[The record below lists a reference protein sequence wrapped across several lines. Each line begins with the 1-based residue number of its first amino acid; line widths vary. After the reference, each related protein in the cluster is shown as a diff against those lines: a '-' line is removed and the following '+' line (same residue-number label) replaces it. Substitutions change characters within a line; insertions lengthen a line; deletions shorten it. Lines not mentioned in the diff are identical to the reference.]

1 MKQQIRLWFLENPQ
15 FNPYRFSF
23 EKLYRKMTSRLRS
36 LPDFIIIG
44 VGRAGTTALYSYLIQ
59 HPSIVAAST
68 DNNESVADLHFF
80 EYMISN
86 NIQWYKSHFPILF
99 SKSNKHKN
107 SFITGE
113 YTSTYIYHPDVPKRI
128 FNLLPKIKLI
138 VILRNPIDKAYS
150 TYQQQFR
157 FGEYTTSFED
167 TINAEFRRI
176 DLNKDFPELNS
187 NNYDFENFV
196 AQNIIRHG
204 VYADYLET
212 WLKIFDR
219 KQILILNSEDLKN
232 STKET
237 LHRVFHFL
245 IVSNYDIANTSQVN
259 VGKYPPINKI
269 TRKKLSKF
277 FKPHNQRLNKLL
289 DTEFDWD
296 D

>member
-99 SKSNKHKN
+99 SKSKNQKN

-167 TINAEFRRI
+167 TVNAEFRRI
-176 DLNKDFPELNS
+176 NLNKDFPELNS

-204 VYADYLET
+204 IYADYLET

-269 TRKKLSKF
+269 TRKKLIEF

>member
-1 MKQQIRLWFLENPQ
+1 MKQQIKLWLLENPQ

-23 EKLYRKMTSRLRS
+23 EKLYRKMTSRLRP

-59 HPSIVAAST
+59 HPLIVPAST

-80 EYMISN
+80 EYIISN
-86 NIQWYKSHFPILF
+86 NIQWYKSHFPISF
-99 SKSNKHKN
+99 SKSNNHKN

-113 YTSTYIYHPDVPKRI
+113 YTSTYMYHPHVPKRI

-167 TINAEFRRI
+167 TINAELRRI

-187 NNYDFENFV
+187 DNYDFENFV

-204 VYADYLET
+204 IYADYLEI

-219 KQILILNSEDLKN
+219 KQILILNSDDLKK
-232 STKET
+232 STNET
-237 LHRVFHFL
+237 LQRVFNFL
-245 IVSNYDIANTSQVN
+245 NISNYDIKDTSQVN
-259 VGKYPPINKI
+259 VGKYPSISKI
-269 TRKKLSKF
+269 TRKKLIEF

-296 D
+296 N

>member
-99 SKSNKHKN
+99 SKSKNQKN

-176 DLNKDFPELNS
+176 NLNKDFPELNS

-196 AQNIIRHG
+196 AQNIIRHSI
-204 VYADYLET
+204 YADYLET

-269 TRKKLSKF
+269 TRKKLIKF